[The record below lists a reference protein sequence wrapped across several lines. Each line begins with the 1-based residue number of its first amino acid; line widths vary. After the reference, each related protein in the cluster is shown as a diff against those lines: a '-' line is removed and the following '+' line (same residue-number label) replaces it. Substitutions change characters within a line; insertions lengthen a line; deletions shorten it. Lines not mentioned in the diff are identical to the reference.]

1 MPPARLGAVV
11 RLMHELPSL
20 SLPRGAQ
27 GVVVS
32 IWLAPAGLLCEVD
45 FGWRA
50 TPAGAVRALLRA
62 DQLELVE

>member
-1 MPPARLGAVV
+1 
-11 RLMHELPSL
+11 MHELPSL

-50 TPAGAVRALLRA
+50 TPSGAVRALLRP
-62 DQLELVE
+62 DQLEPVE